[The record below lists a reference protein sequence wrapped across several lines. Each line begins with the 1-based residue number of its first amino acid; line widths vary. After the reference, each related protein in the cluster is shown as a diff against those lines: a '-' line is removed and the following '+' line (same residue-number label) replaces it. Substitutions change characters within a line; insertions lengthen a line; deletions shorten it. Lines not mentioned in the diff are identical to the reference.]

1 MKNNLTVISPTN
13 KPESSF
19 PNFVDDRCV
28 KSYDLQMLYKRID
41 YLDSTVKKQEGKLV
55 EMSSLLRSK

>member
-19 PNFVDDRCV
+19 PNTVDDRCV
-28 KSYDLQMLYKRID
+28 KSCDLQMLYKRID
-41 YLDSTVKKQEGKLV
+41 YLDSTVKKQEGKL
-55 EMSSLLRSK
+55 EEINSLLRPM